1 MTTADNNVSE
11 PPNLNI
17 FWGTP
22 PPPHYKRPSNYPRTL
37 MSCTTVSDGVT
48 WWSLQVGT
56 GLKIKKKS
64 SGLWPPTGEI

>member
-22 PPPHYKRPSNYPRTL
+22 PPPPITKDQATTL
-37 MSCTTVSDGVT
+37 
-48 WWSLQVGT
+48 
-56 GLKIKKKS
+56 GL
-64 SGLWPPTGEI
+64 